1 MVTSFAYRRVNKYG
15 GLQPCLECVIKHQV
29 EVDAMALVDSGAN
42 IDIGI
47 PWSVARNIGMAAG
60 ELVEITGSSGKFGA
74 RTARL
79 DGIHIMDPGG
89 GYSDAFRNIDA
100 VILPR
105 GVHLPYVILGRGM
118 LLGRYDA
125 GFSETDGT
133 VTLSRR

>member
-1 MVTSFAYRRVNKYG
+1 M
-15 GLQPCLECVIKHQV
+15 
-29 EVDAMALVDSGAN
+29 
-42 IDIGI
+42 
-47 PWSVARNIGMAAG
+47 ARNIGMPAG

-79 DGIHIMDPGG
+79 GGMHVMDPGG
-89 GYSDAFRNIDA
+89 GYSDAFRNINA